1 MKWEEVEN
9 VETKVWR
16 KPRIMNVDN
25 FSRCCGVSFFLEL
38 GLKEK
43 NEFPIEYGTTLGYIS

>member
-9 VETKVWR
+9 VETKLWQ

-25 FSRCCGVSFFLEL
+25 FSRHCGVFLFGAGIKGE
-38 GLKEK
+38 E
-43 NEFPIEYGTTLGYIS
+43 E